1 MLKNYKLEIK
11 WAIIFSLTSLLWF
24 STEKIL
30 GFHDVYI
37 KKQMVVSYFFAVPAI
52 LIYFLAIKEKKTL
65 IFRGVMTWKQGA
77 VSGIY
82 ISLFVAVFGLFV
94 NYVCLEFVSPD
105 YFNNISEYLISSKIM
120 TQQGAKEY
128 FNLKS
133 YLIEGVFGALSVGV
147 VTSAIVAFF
156 LQTKN

>member
-37 KKQMVVSYFFAVPAI
+37 KKQMAVSYFFALPAI
-52 LIYFLAIKEKKTL
+52 MIYFFAIREKKAT
-65 IFRGVMTWKQGA
+65 IFGGVMSWKQGA

-82 ISLFVAVFGLFV
+82 ISLFVAVFGLLV
-94 NYVCLEFVSPD
+94 NYVCLEFISPD
-105 YFNNISEYLISSKIM
+105 YFENISEYLIATKAM
-120 TQQGAKEY
+120 TTQGAKEY